1 MEFLIVFKFF
11 VSVSDEVF
19 NILRNSPLDLLVG
32 QCPTISIIGGAR
44 APAAP
49 AESTPMSDVMSH
61 VLEEE
66 TAKRFQ
72 PYFMQ
77 ILLSQN
83 HNLIPK

>member
-49 AESTPMSDVMSH
+49 AESTPM
-61 VLEEE
+61 
-66 TAKRFQ
+66 
-72 PYFMQ
+72 
-77 ILLSQN
+77 
-83 HNLIPK
+83 

>member
-44 APAAP
+44 APA
-49 AESTPMSDVMSH
+49 ESTPMTTE
-61 VLEEE
+61 VL
-66 TAKRFQ
+66 R
-72 PYFMQ
+72 
-77 ILLSQN
+77 
-83 HNLIPK
+83 

>member
-49 AESTPMSDVMSH
+49 AESTPMLLAE
-61 VLEEE
+61 VLQSLDIQSCFSENSSENCCRN
-66 TAKRFQ
+66 TH
-72 PYFMQ
+72 
-77 ILLSQN
+77 ISS
-83 HNLIPK
+83 